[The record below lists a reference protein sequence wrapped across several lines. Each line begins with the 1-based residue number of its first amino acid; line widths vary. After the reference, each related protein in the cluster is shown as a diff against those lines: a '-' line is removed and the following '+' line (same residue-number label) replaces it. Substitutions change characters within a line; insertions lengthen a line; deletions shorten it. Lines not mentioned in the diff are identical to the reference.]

1 MMGAEVRGDKLA
13 QPVGRDELVYDV
25 QFHLSSTK
33 PQAYTK

>member
-1 MMGAEVRGDKLA
+1 MMGDEVRGDKLA
-13 QPVGRDELVYDV
+13 KPVGRDELLYNV